1 MHTCG
6 AYAPGEVCWNVID
19 PTVVV
24 DGAIIWQD
32 GTLHP
37 ERVSGGR
44 EILAKYDDLRK
55 VFQCP
60 DRRIGL

>member
-1 MHTCG
+1 M
-6 AYAPGEVCWNVID
+6 CWNVID